1 MEEPVRWLSGY
12 NTWNASPETQV
23 QPPEPRKGEKTGL
36 TLQSCLTWTYSY
48 SVRVP
53 IHTIIRKKEVCKEE
67 GREEKR
73 EEEKWGEHSG
83 DISLYSP
90 AAIWKCPPRHG
101 KGRE

>member
-1 MEEPVRWLSGY
+1 MRWLSGY
-12 NTWNASPETQV
+12 NTCNASPETQV
-23 QPPEPRKGEKTGL
+23 QPPEPCKGEKTGL

-73 EEEKWGEHSG
+73 EEEEKWGGILETDPCVLQQQSG
-83 DISLYSP
+83 NAL
-90 AAIWKCPPRHG
+90 
-101 KGRE
+101 KGRVK